1 MKAGTRV
8 CITWMPKGKEEF
20 IGKQGVITN
29 WKLPGNHVGVTIVGV
44 KLDDDFREIAL
55 LKSQVIK
62 CK

>member
-20 IGKQGVITN
+20 IGKQGIITN
-29 WKLPGNHVGVTIVGV
+29 WKLSANHVGV
-44 KLDDDFREIAL
+44 KLDNDFREITL
-55 LKSQVIK
+55 MKFQVTK

>member
-8 CITWMPKGKEEF
+8 RITWMPKGKEEF

-29 WKLPGNHVGVTIVGV
+29 WKPQDNHVGVKIVGV
-44 KLDDDFREIAL
+44 KLDDDFKEIAL
-55 LKSQVIK
+55 MKFQVTK

>member
-1 MKAGTRV
+1 MKTGTRV

-29 WKLPGNHVGVTIVGV
+29 WKLPANHVGV
-44 KLDDDFREIAL
+44 KLDNDFREIAL
-55 LKSQVIK
+55 MKFQVTK

>member
-8 CITWMPKGKEEF
+8 RITWMPKGKEEF

-29 WKLPGNHVGVTIVGV
+29 WKLPSNHVGV
-44 KLDDDFREIAL
+44 KLDNDFREIAL
-55 LKSQVIK
+55 MKFQVAK